1 MDADGLGHGVRGTR
15 LLTLLACRGT
25 ITTVCVCAGW
35 MGEGGGVCVCV
46 GITAQRLCKCDH
58 PPTPHPSPQFYQK
71 YMNTHLMC
79 NNVKVQGRP
88 TSRGLI
94 WWSPLP
100 QLIPIS
106 RSHTMIMSVSTNFMV
121 LPWLVYEALT
131 LNKHDGIWNCTT
143 LHWYTKQSTHIDS
156 CSLISV
162 TLKHTKFPASTS
174 AVTVSTSA
182 LL

>member
-1 MDADGLGHGVRGTR
+1 MKGEECVCMCAGWMGEGG
-15 LLTLLACRGT
+15 
-25 ITTVCVCAGW
+25 VCVCAGWMGEGGGVCVCMCAGW

-94 WWSPLP
+94 
-100 QLIPIS
+100 
-106 RSHTMIMSVSTNFMV
+106 
-121 LPWLVYEALT
+121 
-131 LNKHDGIWNCTT
+131 
-143 LHWYTKQSTHIDS
+143 
-156 CSLISV
+156 
-162 TLKHTKFPASTS
+162 
-174 AVTVSTSA
+174 
-182 LL
+182 